1 MTAFRVGI
9 VGGGAS
15 GALVAARLLRDAT
28 TPMEIVIFEPRA
40 ELALGVAYETPDPL
54 HLLNVPARNM
64 SALIEDGDHFRRWA
78 NCAPNDFVTRTLYG
92 EYLQTLLSEAE
103 AAAVTGVTMEH
114 VQDAVTNVGAS
125 PRPWVTTSRP
135 GMQEFDRIVL
145 ATGHDEPIVPAFL
158 VGLPADQV
166 TANPWQVGALDGIA
180 DGDDVLIIGTG
191 LTFVDVALTILNRTP
206 QARIHAISRSGL
218 LPQAHEDPWRPA
230 HPAPDLPV
238 TEVDPRVVLDYVL
251 SFGDDWRRGIDSLRS
266 ITASLWLG
274 LSPAERESFVRHLA
288 RYWNVHRHRM
298 APEVARQFDAFLA
311 AGQIELQ
318 EASVSAI
325 AGTQDGLH
333 VELSNGAL
341 LDVDHVVLCTGPS
354 GDMTRNSLGRNVI
367 QDGMAQ
373 PGPLGV
379 GYLVDPVT
387 GALITGVGE
396 PCDEVL
402 TIGPLR
408 RGVLWESIAMP
419 EIRIQAAEVSDSI
432 IRSTAGSRTLV

>member
-1 MTAFRVGI
+1 MTAYRVGI
-9 VGGGAS
+9 IGGGAS

-28 TPMEIVIFEPRA
+28 TPMEIVIFEPRD

-64 SALIEDGDHFRRWA
+64 SALVEDDDHFRRWA

-92 EYLQTLLSEAE
+92 EYLQALLHDAE
-103 AAAVTGVTMEH
+103 AGAADGVTLTH
-114 VQDAVTNVGAS
+114 VQDAVTNVGGS
-125 PRPWVTTSRP
+125 PRPWLTTTRP
-135 GMQEFDRIVL
+135 DTQNFDRIVI
-145 ATGHDEPIVPAFL
+145 ATGHDEPVLPAVL
-158 VGLPADQV
+158 VGLPSERV
-166 TANPWQVGALDGIA
+166 TGNPWQVGALDGIA

-206 QARIHAISRSGL
+206 QVRIHAISRSGL

-230 HPAPDLPV
+230 HPVPDLPV

-274 LSPAERESFVRHLA
+274 MSPDDRESFVRHLA

-298 APEVARQFDAFLA
+298 APEVARQFDAFLV

-318 EASVSAI
+318 EASVSTI
-325 AGTQDGLH
+325 ASTQDGLH
-333 VELSNGAL
+333 VELSNGAS
-341 LDVDHVVLCTGPS
+341 LDVAHVVLCTGPS
-354 GDMTRNSLGRNVI
+354 GDMSRNYLGRNLI
-367 QDGMAQ
+367 QDGVAQ

-379 GYLVDPVT
+379 GYLIDPLT
-387 GALITGVGE
+387 GALITGTGE
-396 PCDEVL
+396 SCDELL
-402 TIGPLR
+402 TLGPIR

-419 EIRIQAAEVSDSI
+419 EVRVQAADVSRSI
-432 IRSTAGSRTLV
+432 LESAQASVFA